1 MMIELLQSVTIL
13 ILGVG
18 LILNAL
24 ATRRLLSA
32 VDNACK
38 LAVLA
43 VMLRGQR

>member
-1 MMIELLQSVTIL
+1 MMDLLQSVTIL
-13 ILGVG
+13 LLGVG

-32 VDNACK
+32 VDNASK

-43 VMLRGQR
+43 VVMVRWSR